1 MEALYSVITEYVIDA
16 AELDIDELAPDED
29 LIELG
34 LDSLAGLEIAV
45 NIEKKYQ
52 IKIPPARYE
61 EMTTV
66 RKIAE
71 ILSELLEE
79 KQAVPAE

>member
-1 MEALYSVITEYVIDA
+1 MEALYSVIAEFVIDA
-16 AELDIDELAPDED
+16 AELEIDELAPDED
-29 LIELG
+29 LIALG

-61 EMTTV
+61 EMISV
-66 RKIAE
+66 RKIAD
-71 ILSELLEE
+71 IVTELINE
-79 KQAVPAE
+79 KEAVAAT

>member
-1 MEALYSVITEYVIDA
+1 MENLYAVISEYVIDA
-16 AELDIDELAPDED
+16 AELDVEELAPDED

-45 NIEKKYQ
+45 NIEKQYK

-61 EMTTV
+61 DMTTV
-66 RKIAE
+66 KKIAE
-71 ILSELLEE
+71 IISGLLAE
-79 KQAVPAE
+79 KEAVAAG

>member
-1 MEALYSVITEYVIDA
+1 MEALYPVISEYVIDA
-16 AELDIDELAPDED
+16 AELDVEELAPEED
-29 LIELG
+29 LVELG

-52 IKIPPARYE
+52 IKIPPAIYE

-66 RKIAE
+66 KRIAE
-71 ILSELLEE
+71 IVSGLIDE
-79 KQAVPAE
+79 KEAVAAG

>member
-1 MEALYSVITEYVIDA
+1 MEALYPVISEYVIDA
-16 AELDIDELAPDED
+16 AELDVEELAPEED
-29 LIELG
+29 LVELG

-61 EMTTV
+61 EMITV
-66 RKIAE
+66 KKIAE
-71 ILSELLEE
+71 IISELINE
-79 KQAVPAE
+79 KEAVAAG